1 MASVLIIEDEPTI
14 AMVLSEALSDEG
26 YETVTEPDGA
36 AGLQRLREG
45 PLPNVVLLDLFMPG
59 LSGRAVLEA
68 MRSDPHLAVIP
79 VILVTGAVPRT
90 EDFPPETT
98 YQALLSKPF
107 SLEDLVASVRRC
119 LEGQAGDAERTAR
132 G

>member
-26 YETVTEPDGA
+26 YETRTEPDGT
-36 AGLQRLREG
+36 AGLQRLREE
-45 PLPNVVLLDLFMPG
+45 PLPQVVILDLFMPG

-68 MRSDPHLAVIP
+68 MRNDPRLAAIP

-107 SLEDLVASVRRC
+107 SLEDLVTSVRRC
-119 LEGQAGDAERTAR
+119 LEEQANKAKRTA
-132 G
+132 GG